1 MSDFLTNKVILD
13 ETKHTFIGEYC
24 EMLSTIEEAF
34 HYVIASFEDYEKT
47 EGDTVLT
54 DIFQA
59 FAQIAESNDILK
71 SLFEEQPSVITAINK
86 YEEVT
91 DQAMKLDGSFA
102 DQNLKESVI
111 KENLY
116 PAFATWHGEVR
127 RELNSY
133 TNS

>member
-1 MSDFLTNKVILD
+1 MTSKIELD
-13 ETKHTFIGEYC
+13 EQHITFINEYT
-24 EMLSTIEEAF
+24 EMLSTIDEAF

-59 FAQIAESNDILK
+59 FAQIAESNEVLK
-71 SLFEEQPSVITAINK
+71 GVFAESAAVRAAIDQ
-86 YEEVT
+86 YEGVT

-102 DQNLKESVI
+102 DQNKKETVI
-111 KENLY
+111 KQHLY
-116 PAFATWHGEVR
+116 PAFAAWHGEISKV
-127 RELNSY
+127 LDQY

>member
-1 MSDFLTNKVILD
+1 MTNKVILD
-13 ETKHTFIGEYC
+13 ETQHTFVGEYS

-47 EGDTVLT
+47 EGDTILT

-59 FAQIAESNDILK
+59 LAQIAESNTLLK
-71 SLFEEQPSVITAINK
+71 SLFTDQPLITAAINQ

-91 DQAMKLDGSFA
+91 NEAMKLDGSFA
-102 DQNLKESVI
+102 DQNLKETVI

-116 PAFATWHGEVR
+116 PAFAAWHGEVR
-127 RELNSY
+127 RELDPY

>member
-1 MSDFLTNKVILD
+1 MTNKVILD
-13 ETKHTFIGEYC
+13 ETQHTFIGEYS

-34 HYVIASFEDYEKT
+34 HYVIASFEDYKKT

-59 FAQIAESNDILK
+59 FAQLAESNGVIT
-71 SLFEEQPSVITAINK
+71 SLFADEPAVVAAIK
-86 YEEVT
+86 QYEDVMN
-91 DQAMKLDGSFA
+91 QAMKLDGSFA

-116 PAFATWHGEVR
+116 PAFAAWHGEIR
-127 RELNSY
+127 RELAPY

>member
-1 MSDFLTNKVILD
+1 MTNKVILD
-13 ETKHTFIGEYC
+13 ETQHTFVGEYS

-34 HYVIASFEDYEKT
+34 HYVIASLKDYEKT

-59 FAQIAESNDILK
+59 FAQIAESNTLLK
-71 SLFEEQPSVITAINK
+71 SLFTDQPSVTAAIDH

-91 DQAMKLDGSFA
+91 NQAMKLDGSFA
-102 DQNLKESVI
+102 DQNLKETVI

-116 PAFATWHGEVR
+116 PAFAAWHGEVS
-127 RELNSY
+127 RELGPYRN
-133 TNS
+133 N